1 MRWLELLIDKTGY
14 DMDYD
19 FKTKTLIISA
29 PVKVHDFILIKKV
42 LKKMNKQVDIRVE

>member
-1 MRWLELLIDKTGY
+1 MKWLDLLIKKTGY

-29 PVKVHDFILIKKV
+29 PVKVADFIQIKKI
-42 LKKMNKQVDIRVE
+42 LKKMNKNIDIKVE

>member
-1 MRWLELLIDKTGY
+1 MKWLDLLIEKTGY

-29 PVKVHDFILIKKV
+29 PVKVYDCILIKKV

>member
-14 DMDYD
+14 DMDYID
-19 FKTKTLIISA
+19 DTLIIKG

-42 LKKMNKQVDIRVE
+42 LKKMNKNRRK

>member
-1 MRWLELLIDKTGY
+1 MKWLNMLIEKTGY

-19 FKTKTLIISA
+19 FKTNTLIIYA

>member
-1 MRWLELLIDKTGY
+1 MKWLNMLIEKTGY